1 MKWIL
6 IASGG
11 AIGSV
16 ARYWMQGAVYS
27 LTGLAFPLGTIAVN
41 VLGCFLIGL
50 LYATF
55 NGPLPVRDEIRI
67 GLMVGVLGG
76 FTTFS
81 AFSLETLVMAHE
93 GRHGIGHSER
103 GFELR
108 ARIAGCVVWASFRR
122 VLLRRRR
129 SAAPV
134 ARTTTGNGSKFWA
147 AAPPFGWESPDNP

>member
-27 LTGLAFPLGTIAVN
+27 LTGLAFPLGTIMVN
-41 VLGCFLIGL
+41 VLGCLLIGL

-81 AFSLETLVMAHE
+81 AFSLETVLMGQE
-93 GRHGIGHSER
+93 GRMGMAILNVVLSCVLGLSAVWCGHR
-103 GFELR
+103 LAVYCFGG
-108 ARIAGCVVWASFRR
+108 AT
-122 VLLRRRR
+122 VL
-129 SAAPV
+129 PQ
-134 ARTTTGNGSKFWA
+134 
-147 AAPPFGWESPDNP
+147 